1 MKDHQE
7 RRREI
12 LSELIYEYIED
23 EQYTARGIYEEFLS
37 VLASE
42 VQGREASSK
51 KAAEVR
57 DLLMGYRVS
66 DVFPSQFE
74 V

>member
-1 MKDHQE
+1 MQPYQT

-12 LSELIYEYIED
+12 LAELICEYIED
-23 EQYTARGIYEEFLS
+23 SDYDARRIYEEFLS

-42 VQGREASSK
+42 VQGREESSK
-51 KAAEVR
+51 KAIEIR
-57 DLLMGYRVS
+57 DLVLGYS
-66 DVFPSQFE
+66 EPFSFPTSFE

>member
-1 MKDHQE
+1 MVYSLMTK
-7 RRREI
+7 REK
-12 LSELIYEYIED
+12 LAELICEYIDD

-37 VLASE
+37 VLGSE
-42 VQGREASSK
+42 IQGREATSK
-51 KAAEVR
+51 KASEVR

-66 DVFPSQFE
+66 DAFPSQFE